1 MEDYYEILG
10 VSKDASKEEI
20 KKAYKKLAKKYH
32 PDINKSKD
40 AEEKFKKI
48 NEAASVLLDDNKR
61 KNYDRFG
68 SNFENTGFGYD
79 FSNFDFEDLFNNI
92 FGFDFG
98 FKEKNNKAED
108 IQVELK
114 VTLKDLYENKEV
126 KFKIQKNELC
136 SVCKGRGAEREED
149 IIICNTCKG
158 RGKIRSVKKTIF
170 GSFVSETYCKDCN
183 GKGKIIVK
191 ACKNCKG
198 RGIVKKEKVISLKL
212 KGSYE
217 DKDIIKIPGEGEV
230 GVNIPN
236 GDLYVILNVEK
247 QKGLEKKGLD
257 LYYEVKIP
265 FYKLIL
271 GGEEKIFL
279 FDKKISFKI
288 PEDSEHNSILKIRGE
303 GFKDNNIKGNLY
315 LILKADLNLDKKQK
329 KKLKEIFLQ

>member
-10 VSKDASKEEI
+10 VSRDASKEEI

-98 FKEKNNKAED
+98 FKEEKRKADD
-108 IQVELK
+108 IKVELK
-114 VTLKDLYENKEV
+114 VSLKDLYYNKEV

-136 SVCKGRGAEREED
+136 DVCKGIGAEREED
-149 IIICNTCKG
+149 IVVCNVCKG

-170 GSFVSETYCKDCN
+170 GSFVSESYCKECN

-191 ACKNCKG
+191 VCKKCNG
-198 RGIVKKEKVISLKL
+198 RGTVLKEKTVSLKL
-212 KGSYE
+212 KGSYD
-217 DKDIIKIPGEGEV
+217 DKDVIRIPGEGEV

-236 GDLYVILNVEK
+236 GDLYVFLNVEK
-247 QKGLEKKGLD
+247 QKNITKKGLD

-265 FYKLIL
+265 FYKMIL
-271 GGEEKIFL
+271 GGEEKISL
-279 FDKKISFKI
+279 FDKKVSFKI
-288 PEDSEHNSILKIRGE
+288 PENSEHNDILKVKGE
-303 GFKDNNIKGNLY
+303 GFKDNNVRGDLY
-315 LILKADLNLDKKQK
+315 LVLKVDLNLDKNKK
-329 KKLKEIFLQ
+329 KKLKEIFS

>member
-32 PDINKSKD
+32 PDINKSPD

-48 NEAASVLLDDNKR
+48 NEAAAVLLDENKR

-92 FGFDFG
+92 FGFDFN
-98 FKEKNNKAED
+98 FKEKRKAED
-108 IQVELK
+108 IKVNLE
-114 VTLKDLYENKEV
+114 VTLKELYYNEEV
-126 KFKIQKNELC
+126 SFNIEKNEVCDL
-136 SVCKGRGAEREED
+136 CKGRGAEKEED
-149 IIICNTCKG
+149 IIVCNTCKG
-158 RGKIRSVKKTIF
+158 TGKIRFVKKTIF
-170 GSFVSETYCKDCN
+170 GSFVSESYCKDCN

-191 ACKNCKG
+191 ACKKCKG
-198 RGIVKKEKVISLKL
+198 KGIIKKNKKIKLKL

-217 DKDIIKIPGEGEV
+217 DKDIIRIVGEGEP

-236 GDLYVILNVEK
+236 GDLYVILNVKKEK
-247 QKGLEKKGLD
+247 DIHKKGLD
-257 LYYEVKIP
+257 LYYNVKIP
-265 FYKLIL
+265 FYKMIL
-271 GGEEKIFL
+271 GGEEKINL

-288 PEDSEHNSILKIRGE
+288 PENSQHDDVLKIKGL
-303 GFKDNNIKGNLY
+303 GFSDNNIRGNLY
-315 LILKADLNLDKKQK
+315 LKLKVDLNIDNK
-329 KKLKEIFLQ
+329 KKKELKKIFS